1 MEQNETK
8 WNKIKQNETKW
19 NKMEQNKTKWN
30 KMESKNEN
38 NKAKNI
44 RSPVSLTRNI

>member
-30 KMESKNEN
+30 PKMKITKRKIYEV
-38 NKAKNI
+38 
-44 RSPVSLTRNI
+44 PFH